1 MLEASGAWQDWQRA
15 QCRAVLARRL
25 PVAADEPPTEILDSW
40 ARCLQAGLDFDRP
53 QPLIVV
59 EDADLRRRH
68 ERAGR
73 VRQLA
78 LIELETLMQQIAGS
92 SFLLAFA
99 DAEGVVLDRYAD
111 QRFVT
116 STAGAG
122 IPAGSLWTE
131 AAAGTNGLGTALACG
146 RPVAVNG
153 PEHFFGQFSH
163 ISCTAAPIRDAD
175 GEVVGAL
182 DASSCFDSR
191 QRHTQALVQM
201 AAAHIENVLLAEQ
214 RRQHWVLAI
223 HPRPEFVGTLSAGL
237 LAFDGEGRLSA
248 FNGRAVGLLSG
259 LEVRR
264 GTAFEQLF
272 NEPFDRF
279 LGRLRADGGTRLRD
293 AMNSVLAVACV
304 QPGDAGPAQRPV
316 GLRAITTVPAASSAT
331 VPQALPTR
339 PAALQGHDPGP
350 APSDEDGSVQQ
361 AQALVAAAVRRKL
374 PILIQGETG
383 TGKELLARH
392 AHQASGRAGAF
403 VPVNCGAVPAELFEA
418 ELFGYVGGAFTGARR
433 QGQAGLLASAHG
445 GTLLLDEVGELPLPL
460 QAALLRFLDD
470 GLLRPV
476 GGRQLKAV
484 DVQVLAA
491 THVDLEAAV
500 AQGRFRADLL
510 YRLNTVSVKLPAL
523 RLRTDFAAVAARVL
537 HTLQPDAR
545 LQPAAVQRLAQHDWP
560 GNFRELRAC
569 LARVLLMHPTGAIDA
584 ADVQAVLPARAAAA
598 AQQAGPSQLQRS
610 ATEVVLAEFK
620 RSGSVS
626 QTARSL
632 RISRTTVYRHL
643 REAGVAGSMP

>member
-15 QCRAVLARRL
+15 HCRAVLARRL
-25 PVAADEPPTEILDSW
+25 PVAADDPPTEILDSW

-99 DAEGVVLDRYAD
+99 DADGVVLDRYAD

-122 IPAGSLWTE
+122 IPVGSVWTE
-131 AAAGTNGLGTALACG
+131 HAAGTNGLGTALACG

-163 ISCTAAPIRDAD
+163 IACTAAPIRDAD
-175 GEVVGAL
+175 GVVVGAL
-182 DASSCFDSR
+182 DASCCFDSR

-248 FNGRAVGLLSG
+248 CNGRAAGLLSG
-259 LEVRR
+259 LAVQR
-264 GTAFEQLF
+264 GTPFEQLF

-279 LGRLRADGGTRLRD
+279 IGRLRADGGTRLRD

-304 QPGDAGPAQRPV
+304 QPALQRALPA
-316 GLRAITTVPAASSAT
+316 PAPAS
-331 VPQALPTR
+331 PPALPT
-339 PAALQGHDPGP
+339 AAVPVATD
-350 APSDEDGSVQQ
+350 DGAVLQ
-361 AQALVAAAVRRKL
+361 AQVLVAAAVRRGL

-392 AHQASGRAGAF
+392 AHAASGRGGPF
-403 VPVNCGAVPAELFEA
+403 VPVNCGGMPAELFEA

-433 QGQAGLLASAHG
+433 QGQAGLLASADG

-470 GLLRPV
+470 GQLRPV
-476 GGRQLKAV
+476 GGRQWRKV
-484 DVQVLAA
+484 DVQLLAA

-500 AQGRFRADLL
+500 AAGRFRADLL
-510 YRLNTVSVKLPAL
+510 WRLNTVSVRLPPL
-523 RLRTDFAAVAARVL
+523 RLRTDLAAQAQRLLAEMEP
-537 HTLQPDAR
+537 QAR
-545 LQPAAVQRLAQHDWP
+545 LTQQAQRLLAAQPWP

-569 LARVLLMHPTGAIDA
+569 LARALLAHPTGLIDA
-584 ADVQAVLPARAAAA
+584 VDLRPLLPA
-598 AQQAGPSQLQRS
+598 QAGPVPDGPSQLQRS
-610 ATEVVLAEFK
+610 ATEVVLAEFR

-626 QTARSL
+626 QTARQL

-643 REAGVAGSMP
+643 REAGVNG

>member
-1 MLEASGAWQDWQRA
+1 MLEASGAWQEWQRA

-25 PVAADEPPTEILDSW
+25 PVAADDPPAEILDSW
-40 ARCLQAGLDFDRP
+40 ARCLQQGLDFERP
-53 QPLIVV
+53 LPLIVV
-59 EDADLRRRH
+59 EDADLRRRR

-78 LIELETLMQQIAGS
+78 LVELETLMQQIAGS

-116 STAGAG
+116 STAGEG

-131 AAAGTNGLGTALACG
+131 RAAGTNGLGTALACG

-163 ISCTAAPIRDAD
+163 IACTAAPIRDAD
-175 GEVVGAL
+175 GTVIGAL
-182 DASSCFDSR
+182 DASCCFDSR

-214 RRQHWVLAI
+214 RRQHWVLAL

-259 LEVRR
+259 LAVQR
-264 GTAFEQLF
+264 GAAFEQLF

-279 LGRLRADGGTRLRD
+279 LGRLRAEGATRLRD

-304 QPGDAGPAQRPV
+304 QPGE
-316 GLRAITTVPAASSAT
+316 PAA
-331 VPQALPTR
+331 ALPLGGSAA
-339 PAALQGHDPGP
+339 PAVVHARAQPTPSMPLSPEVGEDP
-350 APSDEDGSVQQ
+350 AVLQ
-361 AQALVAAAVRRKL
+361 AQALVAAAVRRQL

-392 AHQASGRAGAF
+392 AHQASGRSGAF

-433 QGQAGLLASAHG
+433 QGQAGLLASAQG

-476 GGRQLKAV
+476 GGRQLQAV

-510 YRLNTVSVKLPAL
+510 YRLNTVSVKLPPL
-523 RLRTDFAAVAARVL
+523 RLRSDFDQVATRLL

-545 LQPAAVQRLAQHDWP
+545 LQPTALRRLAQHGWP

-569 LARVLLMHPTGAIDA
+569 LARVLLTHPTGLIDA
-584 ADVQAVLPARAAAA
+584 ADVHAVLPPRP
-598 AQQAGPSQLQRS
+598 QASEHGPSQLQRG
-610 ATEVVLAEFK
+610 ATEAVLAEF
-620 RSGSVS
+620 RRCGSVS
-626 QTARSL
+626 RTARCL
-632 RISRTTVYRHL
+632 GISRTTVYRHL
-643 REAGVAGSMP
+643 RGAGLLAA

>member
-1 MLEASGAWQDWQRA
+1 MLEASGAWQEWQRA

-25 PVAADEPPTEILDSW
+25 PVAADDPPTDILDSW
-40 ARCLQAGLDFDRP
+40 ARCLQQGLDFERP
-53 QPLIVV
+53 LPLIVV
-59 EDADLRRRH
+59 EDADLRRRR

-78 LIELETLMQQIAGS
+78 LVELETLMQQIAGS

-116 STAGAG
+116 STAGEG

-131 AAAGTNGLGTALACG
+131 QAAGTNGLGTALACG

-163 ISCTAAPIRDAD
+163 IACTAAPIRDAD
-175 GEVVGAL
+175 GDVIGAL
-182 DASSCFDSR
+182 DASCCFDSR

-214 RRQHWVLAI
+214 RRQHWVLAL

-259 LEVRR
+259 LAVRR
-264 GTAFEQLF
+264 GAAFEQLF

-279 LGRLRADGGTRLRD
+279 LGRLRAEGATRLRD

-304 QPGDAGPAQRPV
+304 QPGEAV
-316 GLRAITTVPAASSAT
+316 GRVLAAATPAAVVQAAGGR
-331 VPQALPTR
+331 VGAALPVHEA
-339 PAALQGHDPGP
+339 PAALPAAVEGDQDP
-350 APSDEDGSVQQ
+350 AVLQ
-361 AQALVAAAVRRKL
+361 AQALVAAAVRRQL

-392 AHQASGRAGAF
+392 AHQASGRSGAF

-433 QGQAGLLASAHG
+433 QGQAGLLAGAHG

-476 GGRQLKAV
+476 GGRQLKPV

-510 YRLNTVSVKLPAL
+510 YRLNTVAVKLPPL
-523 RLRTDFAAVAARVL
+523 RLRSDFAAVATRLLQA
-537 HTLQPDAR
+537 LQPDAQ
-545 LQPAAVQRLAQHDWP
+545 LQPAALQRLARHAWP

-569 LARVLLMHPTGAIDA
+569 LARVLLTHPTGHITV
-584 ADVQAVLPARAAAA
+584 ADVDAVLPALPPAAEH
-598 AQQAGPSQLQRS
+598 GPSQLQRG
-610 ATEVVLAEFK
+610 ATEAVLAEF
-620 RSGSVS
+620 RRCGSVS
-626 QTARSL
+626 RTARCL
-632 RISRTTVYRHL
+632 GISRTTVYRHL
-643 REAGVAGSMP
+643 RGAGLLAA

>member
-25 PVAADEPPTEILDSW
+25 PVAADDPPGEILDSW

-53 QPLIVV
+53 LPLVV
-59 EDADLRRRH
+59 IEDADLRRRH

-78 LIELETLMQQIAGS
+78 LIELESLMQQIAGS

-99 DAEGVVLDRYAD
+99 DADGVVLDRYAD

-122 IPAGSLWTE
+122 IPAGSVWTE
-131 AAAGTNGLGTALACG
+131 HAAGTNGLGTALACG

-163 ISCTAAPIRDAD
+163 IACTAAPIRDAD
-175 GEVVGAL
+175 GVVVGAL
-182 DASSCFDSR
+182 DASCCFDSR

-237 LAFDGEGRLSA
+237 LAFDGDGRLSA
-248 FNGRAVGLLSG
+248 CNGRAAGLLSG
-259 LEVRR
+259 LAVQR
-264 GTAFEQLF
+264 GTPFEQLF

-279 LGRLRADGGTRLRD
+279 IGRLRSDGGTRLRD

-304 QPGDAGPAQRPV
+304 QPAAPPALAAPAGA
-316 GLRAITTVPAASSAT
+316 PAA
-331 VPQALPTR
+331 VPVLPTR
-339 PAALQGHDPGP
+339 TATATLSPAVATD
-350 APSDEDGSVQQ
+350 DGAVLQ
-361 AQALVAAAVRRKL
+361 AQAMVAAAVRRRL

-392 AHQASGRAGAF
+392 AHAASGREGAF
-403 VPVNCGAVPAELFEA
+403 VPVNCGGMPAELFEA
-418 ELFGYVGGAFTGARR
+418 ELFGYAGGAFTGARR
-433 QGQAGLLASAHG
+433 QGQAGLLASADG

-476 GGRQLKAV
+476 GGRQWRAV

-500 AQGRFRADLL
+500 AAGRFRADLL
-510 YRLNTVSVKLPAL
+510 WRLNTVSVKLPPL
-523 RLRTDFAAVAARVL
+523 RLRADLAAQAQRLLAEL
-537 HTLQPDAR
+537 EPQAR
-545 LQPAAVQRLAQHDWP
+545 LTREAQRLLAAQPWP

-569 LARVLLMHPTGAIDA
+569 LARALLTHPTGLIDA
-584 ADVQAVLPARAAAA
+584 ADLQPLLPARATP
-598 AQQAGPSQLQRS
+598 QAEGPSQLQRS
-610 ATEVVLAEFK
+610 ATEVVLAEFR

-643 REAGVAGSMP
+643 REAGVSG